1 MTINLKTNLF
11 YYIMKTFYNN
21 LEPTSI
27 EVGLDEAGRGPLI
40 GRVYA
45 AVVNW
50 GDTPENINVNDS
62 KKLSAKKRADV
73 LKWIQVNVDEW
84 AVGYAE
90 PEEIDEINILEATKL
105 AMTRALDE
113 LTFKPN
119 YVIIDGVGWEK
130 KFPKYNLTSIV
141 KGDSKFY
148 SIAAASILAKEYHD
162 DYIKKICFENKELNE
177 RYDLLNNMGYGTKK
191 HIEGIQ
197 KYGLSKFHRKS
208 FKLK

>member
-1 MTINLKTNLF
+1 
-11 YYIMKTFYNN
+11 MKKFYNN
-21 LEPTSI
+21 IEINKDMI

-62 KKLSAKKRADV
+62 KKISAKKRADV
-73 LKWIQVNVDEW
+73 LKWIKENVDEW

-90 PEEIDEINILEATKL
+90 PEEIDKINILEATKL
-105 AMTRALDE
+105 SMDRALE
-113 LTFKPN
+113 QLKFKPN
-119 YVIIDGVGWEK
+119 YVIIDGCGWEK
-130 KFPKYNLTSIV
+130 KFPEYNLTSIV

-162 DYIKKICFENKELNE
+162 DYIKSICLENP
-177 RYDLLNNMGYGTKK
+177 DLDEKYGLLSNMGYGTKK
-191 HIEGIQ
+191 HIEGIH
-197 KYGLSKFHRKS
+197 KYGLSKYHRKS